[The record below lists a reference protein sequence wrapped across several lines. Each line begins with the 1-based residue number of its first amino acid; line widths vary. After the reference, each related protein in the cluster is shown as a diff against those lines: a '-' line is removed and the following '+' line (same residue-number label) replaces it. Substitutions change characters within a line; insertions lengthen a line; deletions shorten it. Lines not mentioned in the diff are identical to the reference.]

1 MLKLYSRYKQY
12 MKSVKQ
18 LLLACLFLLVSAVL
32 SFGQNAL
39 VRGNVYDKN
48 SGEPIPFANVF
59 IENTTKG
66 TNTNLDGF
74 YTITDIE
81 PGNYTILA
89 TFIGYDTARVDVKL
103 SKNDIEYTS
112 LYLAESSINIG
123 VVDISAR
130 RQTDRTEVK
139 VSQVSVSPRQIKALP
154 SVGGEADIAQYLQV
168 IPGIISTGDQG
179 GQIYIRGGSPV
190 QNKILLDGLTIYNPF
205 HSIGF
210 FSVFETDLIKN
221 VDVLTGGFGAEYG
234 GRISAIVDIQ
244 TRDGNKV
251 RHGGFVSASPFA
263 VKGLIEGPISKF
275 EEGGGSSSFVVSA
288 KKSLIDQTS
297 KNLYSYAA
305 QNDTVGLPF
314 SFQDIYAKLAFKSA
328 NGSSVNIFG
337 FNFKDSFDDPT
348 LANIEWDNI
357 GVGANFN
364 LIPATSN
371 IIMTGAVGFSNY
383 DLGFVQDIT
392 NDRNSSIR
400 ELGANIDFT
409 FFGNNNEFSYGL
421 DLRSIRTDFNFT
433 NPFRQIFKEIQS
445 TTEIS
450 GYFKFRQIVG
460 NLVIEPSVRLMYYA
474 SQSAF
479 SPEPRLGLK
488 YNISDNLRFKF
499 AGGFYSQ
506 NLLSTSNERDV
517 VNLFNGFLSGPT
529 EQVTGFDGQPIDN
542 KLQTSRHLVAG
553 FEIDATRNI
562 QLNVE
567 GYYKDFPRLI
577 TVNRNKLSPSEN
589 NYIEEEGEAY
599 GVDFSA
605 KYESKN
611 IYVWAT
617 YSYGFVNRFD
627 GEQTYPTI
635 FDRRHNMNFLTTY
648 NLDDDGSWQASVRW
662 NFGSGFPF
670 TKTQGFYNYQSFLEG
685 LGTPYTTANS
695 EDPGIL
701 YSETRN
707 DGRLPYYHR
716 LDISMTKKFEFSKN
730 FGLEIIASVTNAYN
744 RDNIFYFDRLDYDRV
759 DQLPTIPSLAAKV
772 TF

>member
-1 MLKLYSRYKQY
+1 
-12 MKSVKQ
+12 MKSVIK
-18 LLLACLFLLVSAVL
+18 LVLVASFAIISTISAF
-32 SFGQNAL
+32 SQNAL
-39 VRGNVYDKN
+39 VRGNVYDKS
-48 SGEPIPFANVF
+48 SGQPIPFANVF

-74 YTITDIE
+74 YTLADIE
-81 PGNYTILA
+81 PGNYVILA
-89 TFIGYDTARVDVKL
+89 TFIGYDTARVDIKL
-103 SKNDIEYTS
+103 TKNDIEYTS
-112 LYLAESSINIG
+112 LYLSESSFNIG
-123 VVDISAR
+123 VVDISAS

-139 VSQVSVSPRQIKALP
+139 ISQVSVSQRQIKALP

-179 GQIYIRGGSPV
+179 GQLYIRGGSPV
-190 QNKILLDGLTIYNPF
+190 QNKILLDGLNIYNPF

-210 FSVFETDLIKN
+210 FSVFETELIKN

-234 GRISAIVDIQ
+234 GRISAVVDIQ

-251 RHGGFVSASPFA
+251 RHGGLASVSPFA
-263 VKGLIEGPISKF
+263 TKLMLEGPITKF
-275 EEGGGSSSFVVSA
+275 KEGGGSSSFAISA
-288 KKSLIDQTS
+288 KRSLIDKTS

-305 QNDTVGLPF
+305 QNDTIGLPF
-314 SFQDIYAKLAFKSA
+314 AFQDLYAKLAFKSA
-328 NGSSVNIFG
+328 NGSSFNIFG
-337 FNFKDSFDDPT
+337 FNFTDGFNDPT
-348 LANIEWDNI
+348 LAKIEWENS
-357 GVGANFN
+357 GVGLNFD

-371 IIMTGAVGFSNY
+371 IIMSGALGFSNY
-383 DLGFVQDIT
+383 NLGFVQDQT
-392 NDRNSSIR
+392 DDRSSAIR

-409 FFGNNNEFSYGL
+409 FFGANNEFSYGI
-421 DLRSIRTDFNFT
+421 DLRSIRTDFAFT
-433 NPFRQIFKEIQS
+433 NPFNQIFQQRQS

-450 GYFKFRQIVG
+450 GYLKYRQIIG

-474 SQSAF
+474 SQSTF

-529 EQVTGFDGQPIDN
+529 EQVKGLDGQPLDN

-553 FEIDATRNI
+553 FEIDISDNV

-567 GYYKDFPRLI
+567 GYFKDFPRLI
-577 TVNRNKLSPSEN
+577 TINRNKLTPIEA

-599 GVDFSA
+599 GIDFSA
-605 KYESKN
+605 KYDNSRMY
-611 IYVWAT
+611 IWAT

-627 GEQTYPTI
+627 GTQTYPTI
-635 FDRRHNMNFLTTY
+635 FDRRHNINFLTTY
-648 NLDDDGSWQASVRW
+648 NLDRKATWQASIRW

-670 TKTQGFYNYQSFLEG
+670 TRTQGFYNYQSFLEG
-685 LGTPYTTANS
+685 LGTSYETANS
-695 EDPGIL
+695 SEVGIL
-701 YSETRN
+701 YSEDRN

-716 LDISMTKKFEFSKN
+716 LDLSVTKKIQFTKT
-730 FGLEIIASVTNAYN
+730 FGIEIIASVTNAYN
-744 RDNIFYFDRLDYDRV
+744 RDNIFYFDRVEYDRV
-759 DQLPTIPSLAAKV
+759 NQLPTIPSLAVKA

>member
-1 MLKLYSRYKQY
+1 
-12 MKSVKQ
+12 MKSVIQ
-18 LLLACLFLLVSAVL
+18 LLLAISFLFITTIL

-48 SGEPIPFANVF
+48 SGESIPFANVF

-74 YTITDIE
+74 YTIADIE
-81 PGNYTILA
+81 PGNYTLLA
-89 TFIGYDTARVDVKL
+89 TFLGYDTARVDIKL
-103 SKNDIEYTS
+103 TKNDIEYTS
-112 LYLAESSINIG
+112 LYLSESSISIG
-123 VVDISAR
+123 VVDISAS

-139 VSQVSVSPRQIKALP
+139 ISQVNVTPRQIKALP

-179 GQIYIRGGSPV
+179 GQLYIRGGSPV

-210 FSVFETDLIKN
+210 FSVFETELIKN

-263 VKGLIEGPISKF
+263 TKALIEGPISGFK
-275 EEGGGSSSFVVSA
+275 EGGGSSSFVVSA

-305 QNDTVGLPF
+305 ENDTIGLPF
-314 SFQDIYAKLAFKSA
+314 SFQDLYAKLAFKSA
-328 NGSSVNIFG
+328 NGSSVNLFG
-337 FNFKDSFDDPT
+337 FNFNDSFDDPT
-348 LANIEWDNI
+348 LANIEWKNT

-364 LIPATSN
+364 LIPASSN

-383 DLGFVQDIT
+383 DLGFVQNQT
-392 NDRNSSIR
+392 NDRRSAIR
-400 ELGANIDFT
+400 ELGANIDFI

-421 DLRSIRTDFNFT
+421 DLRSIRTDFDFT
-433 NPFRQIFKEIQS
+433 NPFGQTLKQRQS

-450 GYFKFRQIVG
+450 GYFKFRQILG
-460 NLVIEPSVRLMYYA
+460 NLVIEPSIRFMYYA
-474 SQSAF
+474 SQSTF
-479 SPEPRLGLK
+479 SPEPRLGVK
-488 YNISDNLRFKF
+488 YNISDKLRFKF

-529 EQVTGFDGQPIDN
+529 EQVTGLDGEPIDN

-553 FEIDATRNI
+553 FEIDVNNNL

-577 TVNRNKLSPSEN
+577 TINRNKLSPIEAN
-589 NYIEEEGEAY
+589 FTEEEGEAY

-605 KYESKN
+605 KYEKRKL
-611 IYVWAT
+611 YVWAT
-617 YSYGFVNRFD
+617 YSYGFVNRYD
-627 GEQTYPTI
+627 GIQTYPTI
-635 FDRRHNMNFLTTY
+635 FDRRHNVNFLTTY
-648 NLDDDGSWQASVRW
+648 NLDDDATWQASVRW

-670 TKTQGFYNYQSFLEG
+670 TKTQGFYNNLSFIEG
-685 LGTPYTTANS
+685 LGTPYTTANPDDFGILFS
-695 EDPGIL
+695 ED
-701 YSETRN
+701 RN

-716 LDISMTKKFEFSKN
+716 LDISLTKKIEFSKN

-744 RDNIFYFDRLDYDRV
+744 RDNIFFFDRIEYDRV
-759 DQLPTIPSLAAKV
+759 DQLPTIPSLAVKA

>member
-1 MLKLYSRYKQY
+1 
-12 MKSVKQ
+12 MKSGLQ
-18 LLLACLFLLVSAVL
+18 LFLVATFLLIGSIISL
-32 SFGQNAL
+32 GQNAL
-39 VRGNVYDKN
+39 VRGNIYDKD

-66 TNTNLDGF
+66 TNTNMDGF
-74 YTITDIE
+74 YTIADIE
-81 PGNYTILA
+81 PGNYTLVA

-103 SKNDIEYTS
+103 SKYDIEYTS
-112 LYLAESSINIG
+112 LYLTETSINIG
-123 VVDISAR
+123 VVDISAS

-139 VSQVSVSPRQIKALP
+139 ISQVSVSPRQIKALP

-179 GQIYIRGGSPV
+179 GQLYIRGGSPV

-210 FSVFETDLIKN
+210 FSVFETELIKN

-263 VKGLIEGPISKF
+263 AKVLLEGPIAKF
-275 EEGGGSSSFVVSA
+275 KEGGGSTSFVVSA

-305 QNDTVGLPF
+305 QNDTIGLPF
-314 SFQDIYAKLAFKSA
+314 AFQDVYAKLAFKSA
-328 NGSSVNIFG
+328 NGSSLNLFG
-337 FNFKDSFDDPT
+337 FNFHDSFDDPT
-348 LANIEWDNI
+348 LANIEWDNF

-364 LIPATSN
+364 LIPSTSN
-371 IIMTGAVGFSNY
+371 IIMTGALGFSNY
-383 DLGFVQDIT
+383 DLGFVQDQT
-392 NDRNSSIR
+392 DDRSSAIR

-409 FFGNNNEFSYGL
+409 FFGNNNEFSYGI
-421 DLRSIRTDFNFT
+421 DLRSIRTDFGFT
-433 NPFRQIFKEIQS
+433 NPFKQKLEQRQS

-450 GYFKFRQIVG
+450 GYFKFRQIIGRVI
-460 NLVIEPSVRLMYYA
+460 IEPSVRLMYYA

-479 SPEPRLGLK
+479 SPEPRLGVK
-488 YNISDNLRFKF
+488 YNINDKLRFKF

-529 EQVTGFDGQPIDN
+529 EQVQGLDGQPIDN
-542 KLQTSRHLVAG
+542 KLQTSRHLIAG
-553 FEIDATRNI
+553 FEIDVNRNL

-577 TVNRNKLSPSEN
+577 TINRNKLTPLEA

-605 KYESKN
+605 KYELN
-611 IYVWAT
+611 RLYVWAT

-627 GEQTYPTI
+627 GTQTYPTI
-635 FDRRHNMNFLTTY
+635 FDRRHNINFLTTY
-648 NLDDDGSWQASVRW
+648 NLDDEGTWQASLRW

-670 TKTQGFYNYQSFLEG
+670 TKTQGFYNYLSFLDG
-685 LGTPYTTANS
+685 LSTPYTTANP
-695 EDPGIL
+695 EDIGIL
-701 YSETRN
+701 YSEDRN

-716 LDISMTKKFEFSKN
+716 LDISITKKIKFSKH

-744 RDNIFYFDRLDYDRV
+744 RDNIFYFDRVEYDRV
-759 DQLPTIPSLAAKV
+759 DQLPTIPSLAVKA

>member
-1 MLKLYSRYKQY
+1 
-12 MKSVKQ
+12 MKSGIQFFFV
-18 LLLACLFLLVSAVL
+18 AAFLLMSTVN

-39 VRGNVYDKN
+39 VRGNVYDKG
-48 SGEPIPFANVF
+48 SGEPIAFANVF
-59 IENTTKG
+59 LENTTKG

-74 YTITDIE
+74 YTLAGVE
-81 PGNYTILA
+81 PGNYTLMA
-89 TFIGYDTARVDVKL
+89 TFIGYDTASVDIKL
-103 SKNDIEYTS
+103 TKNDIEYVS

-123 VVDISAR
+123 VVDISAS

-139 VSQVSVSPRQIKALP
+139 ISQVSVSQRQIKALP

-179 GQIYIRGGSPV
+179 GQLYIRGGSPV

-210 FSVFETDLIKN
+210 FSVFETELIKN

-263 VKGLIEGPISKF
+263 VKAMIEGPIIKF
-275 EEGGGSSSFVVSA
+275 KEGGGSSSFVVSA
-288 KKSLIDQTS
+288 KKSLIDKTS

-305 QNDTVGLPF
+305 QNDSIGLPF
-314 SFQDIYAKLAFKSA
+314 SFQDLYAKLAFKSA
-328 NGSSVNIFG
+328 NGSSINIFG
-337 FNFKDSFDDPT
+337 FNFTDNFDDPT
-348 LANIEWDNI
+348 LANIKWDNV

-364 LIPATSN
+364 LIPASSN
-371 IIMTGAVGFSNY
+371 IIMTGAIGFSNY
-383 DLGFVQDIT
+383 DLGFVQD
-392 NDRNSSIR
+392 DDDQRSSAIR

-409 FFGNNNEFSYGL
+409 FFGNNNEFSYGI
-421 DLRSIRTDFNFT
+421 DLRSIRTDFTFV
-433 NPFRQIFKEIQS
+433 NPFKQLLEQRQS

-450 GYFKFRQIVG
+450 GYFKYRHVIG
-460 NLVIEPSVRLMYYA
+460 NLIIEPSLRLMYYA
-474 SQSAF
+474 SQSTF

-488 YNISDNLRFKF
+488 YNITDKLRFKF

-529 EQVTGFDGQPIDN
+529 EQVKGLNGEPIDN

-553 FEIDATRNI
+553 FEIDATKNI
-562 QLNVE
+562 QFNIE

-577 TVNRNKLSPSEN
+577 TINRNKLTSFEADF
-589 NYIEEEGEAY
+589 IEEEGEAY

-605 KYESKN
+605 KYENRKL
-611 IYVWAT
+611 YVWAT

-627 GEQTYPTI
+627 GIQTYPTI
-635 FDRRHNMNFLTTY
+635 FDRRHNVNFLTTY
-648 NLDDDGSWQASVRW
+648 SLDDDATWQASVRW

-670 TKTQGFYNYQSFLEG
+670 TRTQGFYNYQSFIDG
-685 LGTPYTTANS
+685 LGTQYTTANA
-695 EDPGIL
+695 EEVGIL
-701 YSETRN
+701 YSEDRN

-716 LDISMTKKFEFSKN
+716 LDISLTKKIEFSKT
-730 FGLEIIASVTNAYN
+730 FGLEIIASVTNVYN
-744 RDNIFYFDRLDYDRV
+744 RDNIFYFDRVEYDRV
-759 DQLPTIPSLAAKV
+759 NQLPTIPSLAVKA